1 MTPFIGQ
8 GACMSIE
15 DAYAFGYMLSKYKTD
30 LNKAQKKY
38 NKFRIK
44 RVRSIY
50 TKSLNQGKLNHL
62 SNPFL
67 VYSRNMLMKYTNVI
81 KNQTNQIWSYDITS
95 ILKK

>member
-15 DAYAFGYMLSKYKTD
+15 DAYAFGYMLSIYDD
-30 LNKAQKKY
+30 LNKAQKEY
-38 NKFRIK
+38 NKFRIN

-62 SNPFL
+62 SNPLL